1 MRQFWSGLGL
11 PAKLLVL
18 TLLFVM
24 LAEVLIFVPSVANY
38 RVKWLTDRLTAARLA
53 AIAAD
58 AVPDGRVPDMVR
70 RDLLASTQVLSVAI
84 KRDERRRMVLPSAE
98 PIVPDAHFRIHMP
111 EGQGFLATV
120 KGRIDLIVDALAV
133 FWRTNDRIILVFG
146 HPEMGM
152 GRPGDMNGAS
162 TAGLSGAALPSSG
175 GSAIA
180 APVDTEVGAREF
192 VEIVMSEAPLRAAM
206 IAFGLNILALSIMI
220 SMIAA
225 ALVYFALNRAL
236 VQPMMRLTESML
248 HFSQKPE
255 DPSRIISPS
264 GRRDEIGVAE
274 RELARMQT
282 ELSQLLLQKNRL
294 AQLGLAVSKINHDLR
309 NMLAGAQLLS
319 DRLSTLPDPTVQ
331 RFAPK
336 LIASLDR
343 AITFCNDT
351 LRFGRAEE
359 AAPRRDVFPLRAV
372 VDEVGDELGLPRET
386 VAFDLA
392 IDPALLIDA
401 DRGHLHRILNN
412 LVRNSVQALEQAGE
426 RGACIRITGD
436 RIGRVTRIE
445 VSDNGPGVPPR
456 AREHLFEAFHGGA
469 RKGGTGLGLAISA
482 ELVAAHGGRLSLSD
496 QQAGATFVIEIPD
509 RLTLLP
515 GV

>member
-1 MRQFWSGLGL
+1 MRHFWLGLGL

-98 PIVPDAHFRIHMP
+98 PIVPEAYFRIHMP
-111 EGQGFLATV
+111 EGQGLLATI
-120 KGRIDLIVDALAV
+120 KGRIDLITDALAV
-133 FWRTNDRIILVFG
+133 FWRRNDRVILVFG

-152 GRPGDMNGAS
+152 GRPTDMNGAG
-162 TAGLSGAALPSSG
+162 TAGLSGAAPPGSG
-175 GSAIA
+175 A
-180 APVDTEVGAREF
+180 AVAAAVDTEAGAREF

-206 IAFGLNILALSIMI
+206 IAYGLNILALSIII

-255 DPSRIISPS
+255 DPSRIISPTD
-264 GRRDEIGVAE
+264 RRDEIGVAE

-392 IDPALLIDA
+392 IDPAMLIDA
-401 DRGHLHRILNN
+401 DRGHLHRVLNN
-412 LVRNSVQALEQAGE
+412 IVRNSVQALEQAGE
-426 RGACIRITGD
+426 RGACVRIAAD
-436 RIGRVTRIE
+436 RVGRVTRIE

-482 ELVAAHGGRLSLSD
+482 ELIAAHGGRLSLSD
-496 QQAGATFVIEIPD
+496 QQAGATFVIEVPD

-515 GV
+515 GA